1 METLDKYVGELDPA
15 DLQKVCFLNERY
27 KRITISDIE
36 ETTKLLNILQGPQ
49 VEPRKKYI
57 YENAKALGFNFD

>member
-1 METLDKYVGELDPA
+1 METLEKYVGELNA
-15 DLQKVCFLNERY
+15 EDLQKVCFLNERY

-36 ETTKLLNILQGPQ
+36 KTTNLLDILQGAS

-57 YENAKALGFNFD
+57 YENATELGFEFD